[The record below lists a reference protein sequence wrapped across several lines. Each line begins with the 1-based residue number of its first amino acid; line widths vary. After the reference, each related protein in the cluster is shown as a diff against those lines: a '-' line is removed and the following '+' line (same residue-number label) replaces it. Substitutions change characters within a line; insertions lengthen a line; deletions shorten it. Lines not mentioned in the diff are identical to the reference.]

1 MIYRL
6 RYKIGAE
13 RWFGEERQRRP
24 STEHDLPDYFQA
36 ANNSV
41 NVPSFYPTIESA
53 RRARASVWDG
63 KELEIVEFDLI
74 EKGVVV

>member
-1 MIYRL
+1 
-6 RYKIGAE
+6 
-13 RWFGEERQRRP
+13 
-24 STEHDLPDYFQA
+24 
-36 ANNSV
+36 
-41 NVPSFYPTIESA
+41 VPSFYPTIESA